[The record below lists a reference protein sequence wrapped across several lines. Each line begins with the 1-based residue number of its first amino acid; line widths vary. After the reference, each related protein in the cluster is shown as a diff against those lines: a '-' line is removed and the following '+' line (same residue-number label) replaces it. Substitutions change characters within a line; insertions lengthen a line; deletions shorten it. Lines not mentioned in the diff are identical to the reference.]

1 MLAFHKVDK
10 GIEIS
15 TTLHLTYDSKV
26 TSGHG
31 YSAGSADEDQ
41 LRARVYSG
49 NLQFFFS

>member
-26 TSGHG
+26 TLGLG
-31 YSAGSADEDQ
+31 
-41 LRARVYSG
+41 RVR
-49 NLQFFFS
+49 